1 MKKSQIAL
9 LMALALL
16 LTGCGKAADG
26 TNATGESQ
34 GAVLY
39 PEGDAFSNRDL
50 NGTFEANDCTV
61 ITFSGDG
68 ASCTGSGVEISGST
82 VTITKAGEYLLTGTL
97 DDGMVIVNTDKSDK
111 TQLVLDGVS
120 IHSQT
125 CAPIYI
131 LQADKVFITLA
142 EGTENT
148 LSNGGSFTAID
159 ENNIDAVIF
168 SKEDVT
174 LNGTGSLTFSSPGGH
189 GIVSKDSLTVTG
201 GTYEITAASHG
212 LSGKDDV
219 SIVNAS
225 FAITAGKD
233 GIHADNDEDTEK
245 GFVYIECG
253 SFSIE
258 ASGDGI
264 SASGAMQIL
273 GDNFEITAGGG
284 SANGDGHTSQGG
296 FGGGGR
302 PGGRMEAPGQMP
314 TGAQGSTPLSS
325 TTVTGTG
332 DSRKGIKAAGNLSL
346 QGGSF
351 TIDSA
356 DDGIHS
362 NADILI
368 SGGTFRIATGDD
380 GVHADENLSI
390 SGGNME
396 ITQSYEG
403 LEALHLNISGGSITL
418 TADDDGLNAAGGA
431 DESGFGGFFGGD
443 RFGGKGGM
451 GGGSSN
457 GTIVISGGTIQITA
471 SGDGIDANGSLEISG
486 GLVTVCGPTQ
496 GDTSTLDYDT
506 TGIITGGT
514 FIGTGASGMAQS
526 FSGGTQGV
534 IAVNVGNQSAG
545 TEITLTDGDGNVLL
559 SHTPWLSFAV
569 VIFSSPELTQGQT
582 YTLTVGTLEGEVTA
596 R

>member
-1 MKKSQIAL
+1 M
-9 LMALALL
+9 
-16 LTGCGKAADG
+16 
-26 TNATGESQ
+26 
-34 GAVLY
+34 
-39 PEGDAFSNRDL
+39 
-50 NGTFEANDCTV
+50 
-61 ITFSGDG
+61 
-68 ASCTGSGVEISGST
+68 
-82 VTITKAGEYLLTGTL
+82 
-97 DDGMVIVNTDKSDK
+97 
-111 TQLVLDGVS
+111 
-120 IHSQT
+120 
-125 CAPIYI
+125 
-131 LQADKVFITLA
+131 
-142 EGTENT
+142 
-148 LSNGGSFTAID
+148 
-159 ENNIDAVIF
+159 
-168 SKEDVT
+168 
-174 LNGTGSLTFSSPGGH
+174 
-189 GIVSKDSLTVTG
+189 
-201 GTYEITAASHG
+201 
-212 LSGKDDV
+212 
-219 SIVNAS
+219 
-225 FAITAGKD
+225 
-233 GIHADNDEDTEK
+233 
-245 GFVYIECG
+245 
-253 SFSIE
+253 
-258 ASGDGI
+258 
-264 SASGAMQIL
+264 
-273 GDNFEITAGGG
+273 
-284 SANGDGHTSQGG
+284 
-296 FGGGGR
+296 
-302 PGGRMEAPGQMP
+302 
-314 TGAQGSTPLSS
+314 
-325 TTVTGTG
+325 
-332 DSRKGIKAAGNLSL
+332 